1 MEASTFWEELDRQ
14 LTELAEADQFSGV
27 VCLSQGA
34 DLLFHRAYGYSN
46 RADLVPNET
55 GTRFGTASLT
65 KTFTA
70 TAVGLL
76 ADEGKLHF
84 HAPVHE
90 YLDFLPEHVSR
101 EVTVHHLLTHTSGI
115 GDYFDE
121 DALGSAAYEQVW
133 ENVPMYRIRTPA
145 DVLPLFLDQPSVF
158 APGAGSRYN
167 GAGYILLGLVIEA
180 LSGQAYAKFVT
191 ERVFKAAGMGGS
203 GFFAMNEVLPRVA
216 VGYIP
221 PAPEDGSGW
230 RTNQYAIPVKGI
242 PDGGAY
248 CTAEDLCRFMD
259 ALLGGRIVTRE
270 TREAMV
276 TPYEIEDDGWRYGY
290 SIMLG
295 EIGGIP
301 VTGNG
306 GEDPGFSARLW
317 HLSELCLT
325 LAVTANISRASSHTT
340 DAILAWLHRV
350 HKQAREAPGRK

>member
-1 MEASTFWEELDRQ
+1 MAASMFGEELDRQ
-14 LTELAEADQFSGV
+14 LTELAEADRFSGV
-27 VCLSQGA
+27 VCVSQGA

-46 RADLVPNET
+46 RADRVPNET
-55 GTRFGTASLT
+55 GTRFGTASVT

-76 ADEGKLHF
+76 VDEGRLSF
-84 HAPVHE
+84 HVPVHE

-101 EVTVHHLLTHTSGI
+101 EITVHHLLTHTSGI

-145 DVLPLFLDQPSVF
+145 DLLPLFLEQPPLF

-180 LSGQAYAKFVT
+180 LSGQAYSEFVT

-221 PAPEDGSGW
+221 PAPEAGSGW
-230 RTNQYAIPVKGI
+230 RTNQYAIPIKGI

-259 ALLGGRIVTRE
+259 ALLGERIVTGE
-270 TREAMV
+270 MREAMF

-295 EIGGIP
+295 QIGGLS
-301 VTGNG
+301 VVGNG

-317 HLSELCLT
+317 HLSEQGLT
-325 LAVTANISRASSHTT
+325 LAVTANISRVSSGAT
-340 DAILAWLHRV
+340 DSIFEVLNRV
-350 HKQAREAPGRK
+350 HE